1 MSFLS
6 EVEKGIERAFRSW
19 TERMFGPGQADSL
32 IVSHHQ
38 VLEEVAAKVQT
49 LARGRRV
56 FPYNEIA
63 VRLPAAA
70 PEVAA
75 RIEDDVRQVLTGC
88 EMPANLRVVVEPGPF
103 AVTFGKREPEPPPEA
118 RVVVV
123 RGKAELSEYPL
134 EKART
139 NIGRLRELTD
149 ARERVVRRN
158 DIVFEE
164 GGDEANATVSRG
176 HAHIRREGR
185 EYRLCDDGSQ
195 YGTRIFREGRPVDVA
210 PANRRGERLQAGDEI
225 YLGRACLRF
234 LM

>member
-19 TERMFGPGQADSL
+19 TERMFGPGEADSL

-56 FPYNEIA
+56 FPYNQIT
-63 VRLPAAA
+63 VRLPAGA

-75 RIEDDVRQVLTGC
+75 RIEDDVRQVLAGC
-88 EMPANLRVVVEPGPF
+88 EMPSDLCVNVEPGAF
-103 AVTFGKREPEPPPEA
+103 AVTFGKREPEPTAQA

-123 RGKAELSEYPL
+123 RGKAELAEYLL
-134 EKART
+134 EKSRT

-149 ARERVVRRN
+149 ARDRVVRRN

-164 GGDEANATVSRG
+164 GADEANATVSRG

-185 EYRLCDDGSQ
+185 EYRICDDSSQ
-195 YGTRIFREGRPVDVA
+195 FGTRIFREGRPVDVTA
-210 PANRRGERLQAGDEI
+210 TNRRGERLQTGDEI

-234 LM
+234 EA

>member
-19 TERMFGPGQADSL
+19 TERMFGPAEADSL

-56 FPYNEIA
+56 FPYNQIA

-70 PEVAA
+70 SEVAA
-75 RIEDDVRQVLTGC
+75 RVEDDVRQVLAGC
-88 EMPANLRVVVEPGPF
+88 EMPSDLRVNVEPGAF
-103 AVTFGKREPEPPPEA
+103 AVTFGKREPEPTAQA

-123 RGKAELSEYPL
+123 RGKAELAEYLL
-134 EKART
+134 EKSRT

-149 ARERVVRRN
+149 ARDRVVRRN

-164 GGDEANATVSRG
+164 GADEANATVSRG

-185 EYRLCDDGSQ
+185 EYRICDDGSQ
-195 YGTRIFREGRPVDVA
+195 FGTRIFREGRPVDVTA
-210 PANRRGERLQAGDEI
+210 TNRRGERLQAGDEI

-234 LM
+234 EA